1 MSHALS
7 LLHGMRMSV
16 QADLSTIESEA
27 PVVSLGSKRV
37 CSEGGTLPRTCQE
50 YSVCPCLHVE
60 HASIRQYA
68 AGMVWRC
75 LVHSIN
81 LSLLCT
87 TVLALFTATMLTN
100 LRAAAFLRATSNW

>member
-1 MSHALS
+1 MLRRRNAPAHVPGILS
-7 LLHGMRMSV
+7 LPL
-16 QADLSTIESEA
+16 
-27 PVVSLGSKRV
+27 
-37 CSEGGTLPRTCQE
+37 
-50 YSVCPCLHVE
+50 LHVE

-87 TVLALFTATMLTN
+87 TVLALFTATVLTN